1 MGGFRCSTTNKISG
15 SKRRAGNAFVAALT
29 DRQDQRCMCSAQQC
43 PRSFRTGQ
51 HRPLAAGQMI
61 LGQGAL
67 ALAGAAVMA
76 AMAAA
81 VLGAAGDLA
90 QPGTVEAAV
99 GPLPQTCSRHHQI
112 RGRRTR
118 IESRTCRPPK
128 MRQARIHL
136 RNLGLS
142 TRLLHP
148 LCSNSK
154 TGRLVLAVGLASPL
168 PQQPNLTLGNSRH
181 CPACHTRDSDA
192 HRWHA

>member
-1 MGGFRCSTTNKISG
+1 MGCFRCSTTNKISG

-29 DRQDQRCMCSAQQC
+29 DRQDQCCMCSAQQC

-61 LGQGAL
+61 LGQGAV
-67 ALAGAAVMA
+67 ALARAAVMAAMAA

-99 GPLPQTCSRHHQI
+99 APLPQTCSRHHQI

-118 IESRTCRPPK
+118 IESRTCRHPK
-128 MRQARIHL
+128 MQQARIHL

-168 PQQPNLTLGNSRH
+168 PQ
-181 CPACHTRDSDA
+181 
-192 HRWHA
+192 